1 MIKGVIYIILIHIWI
16 DNIQTIYF
24 VVTFDESK
32 WCVVFPSNLSL
43 NRMYKLLLC
52 LSAVNYRLN
61 AIIDSMLFSFFF
73 HEIKEILIKLLCHDS
88 TINYKWNYIQC
99 YSTLSTKWI
108 QMRYNS
114 MHFFVEIEVHQG
126 IFIWMVS
133 KIIVKS
139 TEKTKFQTELP
150 FFFSLG
156 LF

>member
-1 MIKGVIYIILIHIWI
+1 MSFTFILIHIWI
-16 DNIQTIYF
+16 DNIHSIYF

-43 NRMYKLLLC
+43 NRMYELLLC

-61 AIIDSMLFSFFF
+61 AIIDSMLLSFFF
-73 HEIKEILIKLLCHDS
+73 QEILINLLCHDS
-88 TINYKWNYIQC
+88 TINYTWNFIQC
-99 YSTLSTKWI
+99 YSTLLTKWI

-114 MHFFVEIEVHQG
+114 MHFFVYSEVQQG

-139 TEKTKFQTELP
+139 TEKTKF
-150 FFFSLG
+150 
-156 LF
+156 